1 MTKYCLLKCSACFLI
16 QPRTINLH
24 RMAPHITDSVCQ
36 YQSLIQENVLIEM
49 LTGQS
54 NGGDSPVEVPS
65 SKVTLVCV
73 KLTKPT
79 ELS

>member
-1 MTKYCLLKCSACFLI
+1 MLK
-16 QPRTINLH
+16 
-24 RMAPHITDSVCQ
+24 
-36 YQSLIQENVLIEM
+36 
-49 LTGQS
+49 GQS